1 MYASMLLLASFFFFF
16 IVESWL
22 AMEMIGQQVFV
33 TKCWRLISA
42 WIAVT
47 ARLQHSQQGGN
58 TGRKHGNQDDVDSSR
73 YNQARFLFAF
83 AFKWFHVCYAKC
95 YAEGTRVKSNR
106 CTTQTCIFIQ
116 HNGCFVSRIF
126 LSFLLSFSSIFFY
139 LSFFFFRSPYF
150 SLRARELVEHD
161 VLFENLPLWKI
172 VVVGGGWGNSEE

>member
-1 MYASMLLLASFFFFF
+1 MHQCCYSPVFFFFF

-139 LSFFFFRSPYF
+139 LSFFFSFPVFLATSSRAS
-150 SLRARELVEHD
+150 RARR
-161 VLFENLPLWKI
+161 FIWKFTI
-172 VVVGGGWGNSEE
+172 VKNRRRRRRLREQRGIN

>member
-1 MYASMLLLASFFFFF
+1 
-16 IVESWL
+16 
-22 AMEMIGQQVFV
+22 MIGQQVFV

-42 WIAVT
+42 RVAVA

-83 AFKWFHVCYAKC
+83 AFKWFHVCYAKW

-126 LSFLLSFSSIFFY
+126 LSFLLSFSSIFFSIF
-139 LSFFFFRSPYF
+139 LFFSFPVFLATSSRAS
-150 SLRARELVEHD
+150 RARR
-161 VLFENLPLWKI
+161 FIWKFTI
-172 VVVGGGWGNSEE
+172 VKNRRRRRRLREQRGIN

>member
-1 MYASMLLLASFFFFF
+1 MHQCCYSPVFFFYSR
-16 IVESWL
+16 IMISNGNDRT
-22 AMEMIGQQVFV
+22 ASIRYEMLE
-33 TKCWRLISA
+33 TYKCTGCCRSKVA
-42 WIAVT
+42 T
-47 ARLQHSQQGGN
+47 FPTRGN
-58 TGRKHGNQDDVDSSR
+58 TGRKHGNQDNVDSSR

-126 LSFLLSFSSIFFY
+126 LSFLLSFSSIFFSIF
-139 LSFFFFRSPYF
+139 LFFRSPYF
-150 SLRARELVEHD
+150 SLRPRELVEHD
-161 VLFENLPLWKI
+161 VLFENLPSWKI